1 MTRPPKRLKQKS
13 LRHRLLLSMGAA
25 FLVILSFISV
35 GLWGYAR
42 QAANEA
48 YDRLLHGAALAIL
61 ERVSLTADEIRVDI
75 PYSAFEILGLA
86 QDDRVFYHIYTRE
99 GGTLT
104 ASHDLPKA
112 ANYRPSER
120 PVYWD
125 EHFSSETV
133 RFMQQ
138 ARLITEGDRSQWV
151 IAEIGQTRIAR
162 DAMMGDLFWRG
173 LAVAFF
179 FTAVG
184 LLFVW
189 FGINRALHPLIYV
202 ERDLRKRDIS
212 DFTPLPVTPPREVAS
227 LVLSINSFISRL
239 KNNLDHSQS
248 FIADVTHQ
256 IRTALSALQ
265 GQLELAA
272 KERDPDA
279 ISIRLEKAEQQ
290 SRNTIHLTNQLLAHA
305 MVIHRAD
312 QKMMSDFHLRDLLKS
327 TLEALLR
334 EHLKSD
340 IEFIVE
346 IAPDI
351 ETGRPDADKLF
362 GDHISI
368 REALKNIIDN
378 AIKHGPPDNQIRTSL
393 SLENDNLVLEVADA
407 GPGIP
412 DEDRERVLD
421 RFYTKAAHGESSGLG
436 LSIVDEVARSHGAR
450 LELGQSDL
458 GGLSVKLVF
467 AK

>member
-1 MTRPPKRLKQKS
+1 MTPHPKRLKQKS

-25 FLVILSFISV
+25 FLVILTVISI

-42 QAANEA
+42 QAANKA
-48 YDRLLHGAALAIL
+48 YDRLLHGAALSIL
-61 ERVSLTADEIRVDI
+61 ERVSYSADQVRVDL

-86 QDDRVFYHIYTRE
+86 MDDRVFYRIYTRE
-99 GGTLT
+99 NGTIT
-104 ASHDLPKA
+104 ASHDLPMAK
-112 ANYRPSER
+112 NYEPAER

-125 EHFSSETV
+125 SQFSGEMV

-138 ARLITEGDRSQWV
+138 SRLITEGERSFWV
-151 IAEIGQTRIAR
+151 IAELGQTRIAR
-162 DAMMGDLFWRG
+162 NAMTADLFWRG
-173 LAVAFF
+173 LAVAVFI
-179 FTAVG
+179 TAVG

-227 LVLSINSFISRL
+227 LVMSINSFITRL
-239 KNNLDHSQS
+239 KNNLDHSQT

-265 GQLELAA
+265 GQLELAT
-272 KERDPDA
+272 KETDSDA
-279 ISIRLEKAEQQ
+279 LAVRINKAEQQ
-290 SRNTIHLTNQLLAHA
+290 SRNTIRLTNQLLAHA

-312 QKMMSDFHLRDLLKS
+312 QKMMADFHLKDVLKN
-327 TLEALLR
+327 TLETILR
-334 EHLKSD
+334 EHLKSN
-340 IEFIVE
+340 IEFTF
-346 IAPDI
+346 DI
-351 ETGRPDADKLF
+351 SPRIENGPEDADLLF

-378 AIKHGPPDNQIRTSL
+378 AIKHGPPDNHIRISL
-393 SLENDNLVLEVADA
+393 DLVGNDMVLEVADS
-407 GPGIP
+407 GPGIAP
-412 DEDRERVLD
+412 DDREKVLE
-421 RFYTKAAHGESSGLG
+421 RFYTTASDGENSGLG
-436 LSIVDEVARSHGAR
+436 LSIVDEVARSHNAQ
-450 LELGQSDL
+450 LVLNQSDL

-467 AK
+467 ER